1 MTNFPAPQTK
11 IPEGHY
17 QFRLNK
23 EPILD
28 EKIGKGGK
36 KFSTVTIYAIGLNDD
51 GEFYI
56 IDNFLPWEDRYVDL
70 LAALGVDHSAEVEVV
85 GSVFEADVVHVPD
98 QRDSTKTWP
107 KLKNITSSG
116 REPGDDIGEDDL
128 PAGLRG
134 D

>member
-36 KFSTVTIYAIGLNDD
+36 KFSTVTIYAIGLSEE

-56 IDNFLPWEDRYVDL
+56 IDNFLPWEDRYADL

-107 KLKNITSSG
+107 KLKNITSSD

>member
-11 IPEGHY
+11 IPEDHY